1 MVKNKTTLFQG
12 LWLVA
17 LLAVLTLASCQNR
30 KPQAADSAKQEN
42 VKVVSEL
49 TAASFVDKV
58 FDYTQPAD
66 SVVKLAGKLPVIVDF
81 YATWCGPCRMANKA
95 MLPLKEELKG
105 KDIVYL
111 YITGETSPL
120 KTWENMIPDI
130 HGEHFRL
137 TDAQWSFLGDKFDIR
152 GVPTYLIIDRE
163 GNVKHQKTGFPGV
176 AQIKEELMKVYD

>member
-17 LLAVLTLASCQNR
+17 LRAVLTLASCQNR
-30 KPQAADSAKQEN
+30 KPQAADSARQEN

-81 YATWCGPCRMANKA
+81 YATWCGPCRRMAPELEAIARKYAGKIAVYKVDVDKEQDLA
-95 MLPLKEELKG
+95 MAFEVQSIPTLLLINAEGRVEMLQGGLTRSQLQQVVDVFLLP
-105 KDIVYL
+105 
-111 YITGETSPL
+111 ET
-120 KTWENMIPDI
+120 KTD
-130 HGEHFRL
+130 
-137 TDAQWSFLGDKFDIR
+137 S
-152 GVPTYLIIDRE
+152 
-163 GNVKHQKTGFPGV
+163 V
-176 AQIKEELMKVYD
+176 AGA

>member
-1 MVKNKTTLFQG
+1 MVKNKKTLFQG

-81 YATWCGPCRMANKA
+81 YATWCGPCRRMAPELEAIARKYVGKIAVYKVDVDKEQDLA
-95 MLPLKEELKG
+95 MAFEVQSIPTLLLINAEGRVEMLQGGLTRSQLQQVVDVFLLPEA
-105 KDIVYL
+105 
-111 YITGETSPL
+111 
-120 KTWENMIPDI
+120 KTD
-130 HGEHFRL
+130 
-137 TDAQWSFLGDKFDIR
+137 S
-152 GVPTYLIIDRE
+152 
-163 GNVKHQKTGFPGV
+163 V
-176 AQIKEELMKVYD
+176 AGA